1 MIRLFNFSLKDK
13 KKKRRNSEVFFLI
26 RIILNGNYGNYSR
39 NSSSKQHVHCH
50 NDCKILF
57 AILSAINTFHRVS
70 VTTTSKNKTFTVHTK
85 ISSLLLKQRRKCKF
99 QTLFLS
105 NRNNTKS
112 FSSH

>member
-13 KKKRRNSEVFFLI
+13 KKKKKKFGSFLFNKNYFK
-26 RIILNGNYGNYSR
+26 RYGNYSR